1 MVPKWE
7 HRAPGRYRY
16 EIRALEAVAGDTLR
30 IDKDALAKGALIVEF
45 DWPLAGESIPL
56 RVIYPDSFPRIR
68 PNVRLRGDPSIFP
81 RRHCSPLDGN
91 LCLLGRD
98 TRQWRQQWTLRR
110 LLELQLADALN
121 DTGDEDPQGE
131 PAEYWWNICARRGSY
146 CLVDSSWALD
156 SVASGMLKLRYR
168 FHKQDDAPAIQ
179 AVVTEVRDENG
190 AVMHRWS
197 GAIPPNL
204 ARGSKEISI
213 PWIYLDETILPTNL
227 IAEQTAALMAR
238 FGRVPSW
245 AEFSPSTTARW
256 FAVLYRMETG
266 FRQDGLGWLFPFY
279 FGPKKS
285 FRAPKPGKQVRP
297 PHLMFIPTY
306 RAGDGDLGARV
317 PAVGLL
323 RVKKVA
329 VVGLGAVG
337 APLAV
342 ELARNGCQ
350 LLRLV
355 DHDTV
360 EPGNAI
366 RWPLGASA
374 WGHEKSD
381 SLADFI
387 RREYPWTVVEEHN
400 HAIGSFNHDDSAKGD
415 DSLFEAILPEVD
427 LVVDATASYGVT
439 TVLSDH
445 CRARGIPLIALYA
458 SPPVEGGIVARYAP
472 QSGCPTCL
480 EFAHHAGTI
489 ERAPGFGEDRG
500 LQQPP
505 GCAERTFTGASFDLQ
520 ELSLQA
526 MRLIVET
533 LENPDGTGE
542 SVVQTLSLV
551 TDGKRAPPAWR
562 VDALPKAEGCSCATG
577 A

>member
-1 MVPKWE
+1 
-7 HRAPGRYRY
+7 
-16 EIRALEAVAGDTLR
+16 LD
-30 IDKDALAKGALIVEF
+30 
-45 DWPLAGESIPL
+45 GELIPL
-56 RVIYPDSFPRIR
+56 RAIYPDSFPRLR
-68 PNVRLRGDPSIFP
+68 PNVKLRGDPSIFP

-98 TRQWRQQWTLRR
+98 TRQWRQKWTLRH
-110 LLELQLADALN
+110 LLENQLADALN

-131 PAEYWWNICARRGSY
+131 PAEYWWNSCARRGSY
-146 CLVDSSWALD
+146 CLVDSAWVLNGA
-156 SVASGMLKLRYR
+156 VSGTLTVRYR
-168 FHKQDDAPAIQ
+168 FHKQGDNPAIQ
-179 AVVTEVRDENG
+179 AVVTEVRDQNG
-190 AVMHRWS
+190 AIIHRWS
-197 GAIPPNL
+197 GAIPPKVST
-204 ARGSKEISI
+204 GSKGITV
-213 PWIYLDETILPTNL
+213 PWIYVDETILPTGK
-227 IAEQTAALMAR
+227 AEQIDELMAQ
-238 FGRVPSW
+238 FGRVPPK
-245 AEFSPSTTARW
+245 AEFSPSTTGRW
-256 FAVLYRMETG
+256 FAVLYKMETG
-266 FRQDGLGWLFPFY
+266 FRQEGLGWLFPFY

-297 PHLMFIPTY
+297 PRLTFIPTY
-306 RAGDGDLGARV
+306 RAGGGDLGARV

-323 RVKKVA
+323 RTKKVA
-329 VVGLGAVG
+329 VVGLGAIG
-337 APLAV
+337 APVAI

-350 LLRLV
+350 LLHLI

-374 WGHEKSD
+374 WGHDKSD
-381 SLADFI
+381 SLAAFI
-387 RREYPWTVVEEHN
+387 RQEYPWTGVEEHD
-400 HAIGSFNHDDSAKGD
+400 HAIGSFNHDNPAKGD

-427 LVVDATASYGVT
+427 LVVDATTSYGVST
-439 TVLSDH
+439 ILGDH
-445 CRARGIPLIALYA
+445 CRARFIPLIALYA
-458 SPPVEGGIVARYAP
+458 SPPVEGGVVARFGP

-489 ERAPGFGEDRG
+489 KRAHGFGEDRG

-533 LENPDGTGE
+533 LENTDGAGE
-542 SVVQTLSLV
+542 SLVHTLSLV
-551 TDGKRAPPAWR
+551 AGGKRTPPAWR
-562 VDALPKAEGCSCATG
+562 VEALPKAKGCSCATG

>member
-1 MVPKWE
+1 M
-7 HRAPGRYRY
+7 
-16 EIRALEAVAGDTLR
+16 
-30 IDKDALAKGALIVEF
+30 IVEF
-45 DWPLAGESIPL
+45 DWPLSGQLIPL
-56 RVIYPDSFPRIR
+56 RVIYPDSYPRIR
-68 PNVRLRGDPSIFP
+68 PNVRLRGDSSTFP

-98 TRQWRQQWTLRR
+98 TRQWRQQWTLRD
-110 LLELQLADALN
+110 LLENQLADALN

-131 PAEYWWNICARRGSY
+131 PAEYWWNSFARRGSY
-146 CLVDSSWALD
+146 CLVDSSWDLNGAD
-156 SVASGMLKLRYR
+156 GGTLKVRYR
-168 FHKQDDAPAIQ
+168 FHKQDDAPAIHG
-179 AVVTEVRDENG
+179 VVTEVRDGNG
-190 AVMHRWS
+190 TVMHNWS
-197 GAIPPNL
+197 GAIPPEL
-204 ARGSKEISI
+204 DTGSKDLTI
-213 PWIYLDETILPTNL
+213 PWTYIDQTILPNHK
-227 IAEQTAALMAR
+227 AEQIDELMAR
-238 FGRVPSW
+238 FGRVPPWS
-245 AEFSPSTTARW
+245 EFSPSTTGRL
-256 FAVLYRMETG
+256 FAVLYKMETG

-285 FRAPKPGKQVRP
+285 FRAAKPGKQVRP
-297 PHLMFIPTY
+297 PRITIIPTY

-323 RVKKVA
+323 RAKKIA

-337 APLAV
+337 APLAI

-350 LLRLV
+350 LLHLV

-374 WGHEKSD
+374 WGHGKGD
-381 SLADFI
+381 SLAAFI
-387 RREYPWTVVEEHN
+387 RREYPWTTLREHDQ
-400 HAIGSFNHDDSAKGD
+400 AIGSFNHDDPAQGD
-415 DSLFEAILPEVD
+415 DSLFDSILPEVD
-427 LVVDATASYGVT
+427 LVVDATAAYGVST
-439 TVLSDH
+439 ILSDH
-445 CRARGIPLIALYA
+445 CRARFIPLIALYA
-458 SPPVEGGIVARYAP
+458 SPPVEGGVVARFAP

-489 ERAPGFGEDRG
+489 ARARGFGEDRG

-533 LENPDGTGE
+533 LEHPDGAAE

-562 VDALPKAEGCSCATG
+562 VDALPKAEECSCATG
-577 A
+577 T